1 MHVVRRIALFFLILP
16 ALEVAVFVA
25 VALSIGFWKATLL
38 SIATSVAGAIL
49 LKIAGQPRLRQFQS
63 SLAGGQTTSI
73 HLGGGEMF
81 TVLAGLLLLIP
92 GFLTDLLALLLLVP
106 ALRRRFGGMAGDFIR
121 TGGNRPAEPGVIDL
135 EPGEWRDEPQGSI
148 PRGGQTPPR
157 QP

>member
-1 MHVVRRIALFFLILP
+1 MHVLRRLALFLLILP
-16 ALEVAVFVA
+16 MLEVAIFVA
-25 VALSIGFWKATLL
+25 VAISIGFWKATLL

-63 SLAGGQTTSI
+63 SLAGGATTAV
-73 HLGGGEMF
+73 HLGGAELF

-92 GFLTDLLALLLLVP
+92 GFLTNLLALLLLVP

-121 TGGNRPAEPGVIDL
+121 TGGNRPAEPGVVDL
-135 EPGEWRDEPQGSI
+135 EPGEWRDEPRGSL
-148 PRGGQTPPR
+148 PRRDQTPPR